1 MERKAPREPG
11 AGDRHRLLRAT
22 SATAYG
28 RLESCRT
35 SLRGEGVSVSFL
47 SSPCSQRTQK
57 SCNVRCLFTLTASWR
72 TARALHR
79 RSRLGVHQLPL
90 WPGQAG
96 QAGSATCRPGDARSR
111 HATRRTRLRAHAS
124 STPGEAAGALL
135 LPSRWRVSGCFY
147 FTALSDGTWTSE
159 GRIEVSQNST

>member
-111 HATRRTRLRAHAS
+111 HATRRTRLLHTRAAHLARQ
-124 STPGEAAGALL
+124 PAPYFCLLAGVFQDAFILRL
-135 LPSRWRVSGCFY
+135 
-147 FTALSDGTWTSE
+147 LSDGTWTSE
-159 GRIEVSQNST
+159 GRIEESQNGT